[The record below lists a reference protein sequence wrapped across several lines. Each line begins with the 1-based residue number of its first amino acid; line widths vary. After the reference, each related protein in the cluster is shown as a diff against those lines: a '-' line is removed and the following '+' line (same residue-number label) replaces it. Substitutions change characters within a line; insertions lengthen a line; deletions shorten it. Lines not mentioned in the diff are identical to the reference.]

1 MSKIQQ
7 LIEDKETQFDD
18 TGYFEPKI
26 QWKNCTV
33 CNIKK
38 PLRNNVCLK
47 CQGKSRLS
55 EPKFYHDNN
64 LSIHHDILQDDNY
77 EIK

>member
-1 MSKIQQ
+1 MSKIEEINN
-7 LIEDKETQFDD
+7 IEPVFQGTMN
-18 TGYFEPKI
+18 YKI

-38 PLRNNVCLK
+38 PLKQNVCLK